1 MASGSTSPA
10 EGERRAMVGYG
21 GQYALAAQAVL
32 AHLPSLEWIRVADP
46 SVGAADDFQ
55 FMANGVRHAIQVK
68 WSQYPGVF
76 TWADL
81 TSPGDASS
89 LIGSLAA
96 AWSRIRRGTAV
107 RPRIHLRTNDN
118 PHSDSRRPPPAF
130 ATATTSAPK
139 HFAAFLATSV
149 IPAVQSYREGK
160 GSWDEIL
167 GDKPHIEWR
176 TAWGE
181 LLTAV
186 GLPDGDEFPDFLAD
200 LQLEFRPL
208 DEGAAV
214 ERPNGQNIDL
224 EHLAAQLQRLVTL
237 PSRKVE
243 YSKRELLAEL
253 GWTDRAEL
261 LNPHQF
267 PMPIAYGANATA
279 YDALRACLGSHD
291 SGYVAL
297 VGPAGCGKSTLLQD
311 LETPG
316 RVIRYFSF
324 VPDSAVPFSSRGE
337 AVSFLH
343 DLTLSLEH
351 AGLWRHGAP
360 SDLASLQSCLRQQL
374 AQAGTEFIRSG
385 RRTTVIIDGIDH
397 IGREQHPV
405 LSLVDVLPAPAS
417 LPSGVVFVI
426 GSQSLNDLPE
436 PIRAQLGSLDR
447 TVELPPL
454 SGAAVARIVELAG
467 LEAVLRPHQRSKVI
481 AVSEGHPLS
490 LAYLIEELKAALADN
505 DRVFEAAVDSILDS
519 AAGFGRDV
527 ERRYRG
533 YLASSQGD
541 SDVMRILAITSRLQA
556 PVDLRW
562 VSCWTKADALRR
574 FEHHARPYFRVDG
587 SVWRFVH
594 NSFRMFLARETAST
608 GGGHDSLREQQIEAE
623 IADICGSASDDWRV
637 YRDEELVHRH
647 HAGQVD
653 RVLERTR
660 PAVLRRQLE
669 ALRPSGLVRSDLM
682 VGLHAAAGRMD
693 TRALVA
699 GLQFAAELAIRDDLL
714 PPERLAEALI
724 DTNPRRPDLP
734 LLLNSSQSRLSW
746 VTAMR
751 LAARLVQ
758 RGATD
763 QAQEVLRAAGGV
775 AGARQSS
782 SPKDAGRAVRD
793 WAYCVCAI
801 SGHDAVV
808 ELVAR
813 HLSTP
818 EESNDDDDGDTPEYW
833 RSVAY
838 AGATDCAGDLHD
850 DAALG
855 ALGEVVMSSEPL
867 GWRLRYLARRAS
879 IAIAAGDAEAAQTW
893 VDQYV
898 SLRKEARKVSG
909 AYDYIDTVTATILV
923 RLGGAPTAAFRDLI
937 PVGWLPAWP
946 DPLGRD
952 GDEWRE
958 FATVVMARSLQLVRQ
973 WVSRDAAAPDLPPFG
988 ARPDAGQTRYLQA
1001 LDALAE
1007 HYASQLHAGHVGA
1020 AQPPWIVVDP
1030 VFRLLELPSIPHDW
1044 HGWHRVSGNYSDMLK
1059 EFIGNC
1065 SKYGG
1070 SDQLAR
1076 LFEYFQSIWSTPDRL
1091 TYWPERRRLQVLE
1104 GFLDADHATM
1114 KPLVEPVLIR
1124 LDEALGSIEDDED
1137 AITCALLAAGL
1148 WSRCGRQDR
1157 VQPSLEHAVRRSCGS
1172 HHYDESRSLLQ
1183 WSEWLLALPQLPEW
1197 PDQYRRFAARLVAC
1211 DPSLSTEVAKPLV
1224 RSTWARDR
1232 RLAYTS
1238 AEWFCTNGL
1247 MAEREIVE
1255 ALVLGMCADP
1265 QVPAEL
1271 LASVASEMLLPIM
1284 IWPAEEAMRTL
1295 EARLAGTPWA
1305 EALHT
1310 ATAIWRPA
1318 VSVERLLPQSRDQQG
1333 EEANVPDV
1341 TKQGPNGDSL
1351 RSTAAILAALRECT
1365 QAQDAKA
1372 IDLAGDVTESVIST
1386 AQPLAIRAI
1395 LIELQRLGMADTGVG
1410 IVVRHAIAAGV
1421 VDVATEV
1428 LRKAARNL
1436 PVEGWR
1442 PYWDGGSRLRLFEA
1456 ACALGSAEA
1465 RKVAA
1470 SDLVNCISGS
1480 RHSTPSIAT
1489 TLRIA
1494 RLLGGEQAVVD
1505 GWEDAQQFLDLY
1517 APVQVEQQVPHPV
1530 TQDASAEAAVL
1541 DWVSQYVSHPVRTL
1555 DFGARSVLR
1564 RAVELAPTATQ
1575 TVLTAAMSR
1584 GPQFAEAALDVLVG
1598 VVIPSPIH
1606 QDFAD
1611 ALRATILATDQIN
1624 RVLGARV
1631 ANAHRIAFEWPP
1643 ERDLPALYRLELPPL
1658 PEESLSPLGSDNMP
1672 LFDPAHPEHRLQPY
1686 DDLLRMLARAADLDD
1701 AVVLSHAANQRVEP
1715 QAEWLE
1721 GGVQGLKAW
1730 LGSRG
1735 QRHMF
1740 RPWAY
1745 MHGRRAASRVFAEL
1759 CDARALAP
1767 EDMRFFTELLIA
1779 SGRQFPGLESMDGEF
1794 PLPWRTEGTRDYDMT
1809 SWISESEEAAAH
1821 YRDYYATRDETEL
1834 IVAES
1839 VEWISS
1845 NSGNHRELRK
1855 VVASHAATAGPILM
1869 PSRKAWEDT
1878 TLTPAIVA
1886 SSGRHLDWRHE
1897 ELTIRG
1903 WDRFGDGPL
1912 VTSWLAF
1919 HPVAATKLGWTPAHS
1934 GFEWTGSDGTWRARS
1949 RRIQRGS
1956 TTGDGQLPNN
1966 SYCGGGW
1973 QVILSAEGWLELN
1986 ARWPIVRQLKVRRE
2000 SDDRRHPESAL
2011 AKIVL

>member
-1 MASGSTSPA
+1 
-10 EGERRAMVGYG
+10 MVGYG

-96 AWSRIRRGTAV
+96 AWSRICRGTAV

-130 ATATTSAPK
+130 ATATTTAPK
-139 HFAAFLATSV
+139 HFAAFLAISV
-149 IPAVQSYREGK
+149 GPAVQSYREGK
-160 GSWDEIL
+160 GSWNDIL
-167 GDKPHIEWR
+167 GTEPHKGWR

-208 DEGAAV
+208 DEGAAI
-214 ERPNGQNIDL
+214 ERPNGLNVDL

-261 LNPHQF
+261 RNPHQF

-279 YDALRACLGSHD
+279 YGALRECVGSHD

-324 VPDSAVPFSSRGE
+324 VPDSAAPFSSRGE

-351 AGLWRHGAP
+351 AGLGRQGAP
-360 SDLASLQSCLRQQL
+360 SDLASLQSCLRQQI

-397 IGREQHPV
+397 IGREQNPV

-417 LPSGVVFVI
+417 FPSGVVFVI
-426 GSQSLNDLPE
+426 GSQSLNDLAE
-436 PIRAQLGSLDR
+436 PIRAQLGNDSR

-454 SGAAVARIVELAG
+454 SGAAVAHIVELAG
-467 LEAVLRPHQRSKVI
+467 LGVALRPHQRSRVI

-490 LAYLIEELKAALADN
+490 LTYLIEELKGVLAEN
-505 DRVFEAAVDSILDS
+505 DCVDEAAADAILDS

-533 YLASSQGD
+533 YLASSQAD

-562 VSCWTKADALRR
+562 MNCWAKADAQRR

-594 NSFRMFLARETAST
+594 NSFRMFLARETASS
-608 GGGHDSLREQQIEAE
+608 GGGHDSQREQQIEAE
-623 IADICGSASDDWRV
+623 IADICGSSGDDWRV
-637 YRDEELVHRH
+637 YRDEELLHRH
-647 HAGQVD
+647 RAGQVD

-699 GLQFAAELAIRDDLL
+699 GLQFAAELAIREDLL
-714 PPERLAEALI
+714 QPERFAEALI
-724 DTNPRRPDLP
+724 ETNPRRPDLP

-763 QAQEVLRAAGGV
+763 QAQEVLRASGGV

-782 SPKDAGRAVRD
+782 SPQDAGRAVRD

-801 SGHDAVV
+801 SGHEAVV
-808 ELVAR
+808 ELIGR
-813 HLSTP
+813 HLP
-818 EESNDDDDGDTPEYW
+818 NALEEPSDDADGDTPEYW

-855 ALGEVVMSSEPL
+855 ALGEVVLSSEPL

-879 IAIAAGDAEAAQTW
+879 TAIAAGDTEAAQVW

-898 SLRKEARKVSG
+898 SLRKEATTVSG
-909 AYDYIDTVTATILV
+909 SYDYIDTVAATILV
-923 RLGGAPTAAFRDLI
+923 RLGGAPTSAFRELI
-937 PVGWLPAWP
+937 PVGWLPDWP

-973 WVSRDAAAPDLPPFG
+973 WVCRDAAAPDLPAFG

-1001 LDALAE
+1001 LNALAE
-1007 HYASQLHAGHVGA
+1007 YYASQLHAGHVGA
-1020 AQPPWIVVDP
+1020 AQPPWIAVDP
-1030 VFRLLELPSIPHDW
+1030 VFRLLEVPSIPHDW
-1044 HGWHRVSGNYSDMLK
+1044 HGWHRVTGNYSDMLK

-1065 SKYGG
+1065 SKHGG
-1070 SDQLAR
+1070 PGQLTR

-1114 KPLVEPVLIR
+1114 QPLVEPVLDQ
-1124 LDEALGSIEDDED
+1124 LDAALGSIEDDED
-1137 AITCALLAAGL
+1137 AITCALLVAGL
-1148 WSRCGRQDR
+1148 WSRCGRQER
-1157 VQPSLEHAVRRSCGS
+1157 VQPSLGRAVRRSCSS

-1183 WSEWLLALPQLPEW
+1183 WSEWLLALPHLPQW
-1197 PDQYRRFAARLVAC
+1197 PDQYRRFAARLMAC
-1211 DPSLSTEVAKPLV
+1211 DPSLSTEVVEPLV
-1224 RSTWARDR
+1224 RGTWERDR
-1232 RLAYTS
+1232 KLAWTS

-1247 MAEREIVE
+1247 MAERDVIE
-1255 ALVLGMCADP
+1255 ALVLAMCADP

-1271 LASVASEMLLPIM
+1271 ITSVASEMLLPIM
-1284 IWPAEEAMRTL
+1284 IWPAEEAMGTL
-1295 EARLAGTPWA
+1295 EARLASTRWA

-1318 VSVERLLPQSRDQQG
+1318 VSSERSLPQGHDQHDD
-1333 EEANVPDV
+1333 EASVPDV
-1341 TKQGPNGDSL
+1341 TQQGPSADSR
-1351 RSTAAILAALRECT
+1351 RSTAAAILAALRACT
-1365 QAQDAKA
+1365 QAQDATVL
-1372 IDLAGDVTESVIST
+1372 DLAGDVTEGVIST
-1386 AQPLAIRAI
+1386 AQPLVIRAI
-1395 LIELQRLGMADTGVG
+1395 LIELQRLGMADPGVG

-1428 LRKAARNL
+1428 LRKAAGSL

-1442 PYWDGGSRLRLFEA
+1442 PFWDGGSRLRLFEA

-1465 RKVAA
+1465 RMVAA

-1494 RLLGGEQAVVD
+1494 RMLGGEQAVVD
-1505 GWEDAQQFLDLY
+1505 GWEDGQQSLDLY
-1517 APVQVEQQVPHPV
+1517 APVQDEQQVPHPS
-1530 TQDASAEAAVL
+1530 TQDTSPEPTVL

-1575 TVLTAAMSR
+1575 TVLAAAMRR
-1584 GPQFAEAALDVLVG
+1584 GPQFAEATLDVLVG
-1598 VVIPSPIH
+1598 TVIPGPIH

-1611 ALRATILATDQIN
+1611 AVRDTILAADQIN
-1624 RVLGARV
+1624 RVLGVQV
-1631 ANAHRIAFEWPP
+1631 ANVHRIAFEWPP
-1643 ERDLPALYRLELPPL
+1643 ERDMPALYSLELPPL
-1658 PEESLSPLGSDNMP
+1658 PEETLSPLGSDNMP

-1701 AVVLSHAANQRVEP
+1701 AVVLSRAASQRVEP
-1715 QAEWLE
+1715 QAHWLE

-1730 LGSRG
+1730 LGGRG

-1767 EDMRFFTELLIA
+1767 EDMRFFAELLIA
-1779 SGRQFPGLESMDGEF
+1779 SGRQFPRLEAMDLEF

-1809 SWISESEEAAAH
+1809 SWIAESDEAAAH
-1821 YRDYYATRDETEL
+1821 YRHYYATKDETEL

-1839 VEWISS
+1839 AEWISS

-1855 VVASHAATAGPILM
+1855 VVASHATAAGPILM
-1869 PSRKAWEDT
+1869 PRRKAWEDT

-1886 SSGRHLDWRHE
+1886 SGRHLDWGHE
-1897 ELTIRG
+1897 EFTIRG

-1919 HPVAATKLGWTPAHS
+1919 HPVAATKLGWTPANS

-1956 TTGDGQLPNN
+1956 TTGDGQLPND
-1966 SYCGGGW
+1966 SYCGAGW

-1986 ARWPIVRQLKVRRE
+1986 ARWPVVRHLKVRRDSGE
-2000 SDDRRHPESAL
+2000 RMHPTSAF
-2011 AKIVL
+2011 AKIAL